1 MGYWGLGFLALVFLE
16 GAVFFAALPALGF
29 FRIFLLWIGAAIA
42 GGAVIRLQG
51 MSMLLQ
57 ARQAMERGRLDP
69 RNLLS
74 DIAVVVAGLLLIM
87 PGFLSD
93 AVAVAILLP
102 RFRNRTGKNVTAPP
116 AAMHNNPGPY
126 ANDSTVIDAEYT
138 VIEAR
143 DVPPKV

>member
-1 MGYWGLGFLALVFLE
+1 MSYWGLGFLALVFLE

-29 FRIFLLWIGAAIA
+29 FRIFLLWVVAAIA

-57 ARQAMERGRLDP
+57 ARKAMERGRLDP

-74 DIAVVVAGLLLIM
+74 DIAVVVAGLMLIM

-93 AVAVAILLP
+93 AIALAILLP
-102 RFRNRTGKNVTAPP
+102 RLLNRTRKDVAAPS
-116 AAMHNNPGPY
+116 AAMRNNPGPY

-138 VIEAR
+138 VIEER
-143 DVPPKV
+143 DAPPKT